1 VDASTVRDTGL
12 EIARLLMPSGGIA
25 MLKMTN
31 LLLGT
36 DNPERLVE
44 FYTKVLG
51 DPAMSDGGYTAW
63 VTGAGALTIGKH
75 SEVHG
80 QNNEPGRVI
89 WFLETRDVNAEFER
103 IKGLGGR
110 VIAEPYGPAGP
121 ATKLATFADPDG
133 NYFNLT
139 TPFEMPA

>member
-1 VDASTVRDTGL
+1 
-12 EIARLLMPSGGIA
+12 

-44 FYTKVLG
+44 FYKKVLG
-51 DPAMSDGGYTAW
+51 EPAMIDGDYTAW
-63 VTGAGALTIGKH
+63 VAGAAALTIGKH

-80 QNNEPGRVI
+80 QNTQPGRVI
-89 WFLETRDVNAEFER
+89 WFLETTDVKTEFER

-110 VIAEPYGPAGP
+110 VIAEPYGPGGP
-121 ATKLATFADPDG
+121 AMMLATLADPDG

-139 TPFEMPA
+139 TPFEVPS

>member
-1 VDASTVRDTGL
+1 
-12 EIARLLMPSGGIA
+12 

-51 DPAMSDGGYTAW
+51 EPTMSDGGYTAW
-63 VTGAGALTIGKH
+63 VTGGAALSIGKH

-80 QNNEPGRVI
+80 QNTQPGRVI
-89 WFLETRDVNAEFER
+89 WFLQTTDVNAEFER
-103 IKGLGGR
+103 ISGLGGR

-121 ATKLATFADPDG
+121 STMLATFADPDG

-139 TPFEMPA
+139 TPFQMPS